1 MKLDDDNYD
10 YYIINYD
17 LGINKDV
24 TLTRSIYIKNI
35 HSHVVFNESETITG
49 DYYFDLDKYQCVT
62 YSFVFYNDKDELVE
76 GTPETICDD
85 KKEITYIAKNFTY
98 YIMLKFVDIDYLES
112 IEVVEF
118 DAEYSKIDNY
128 MIDVTSND
136 IPINISKDTSD
147 LLLNM
152 KYIDANGEPYYV
164 RELINRSKIESKAN
178 KMYNYSTISLNQNNE
193 RQIITLKFT
202 TETEGETA

>member
-1 MKLDDDNYD
+1 
-10 YYIINYD
+10 
-17 LGINKDV
+17 
-24 TLTRSIYIKNI
+24 
-35 HSHVVFNESETITG
+35 
-49 DYYFDLDKYQCVT
+49 
-62 YSFVFYNDKDELVE
+62 
-76 GTPETICDD
+76 
-85 KKEITYIAKNFTY
+85 
-98 YIMLKFVDIDYLES
+98 MLKFVDIDYLES

-136 IPINISKDTSD
+136 IPINISKDTSN

-152 KYIDANGEPYYV
+152 KYIDKNGEAYYV

-202 TETEGETA
+202 TETEGKEYI